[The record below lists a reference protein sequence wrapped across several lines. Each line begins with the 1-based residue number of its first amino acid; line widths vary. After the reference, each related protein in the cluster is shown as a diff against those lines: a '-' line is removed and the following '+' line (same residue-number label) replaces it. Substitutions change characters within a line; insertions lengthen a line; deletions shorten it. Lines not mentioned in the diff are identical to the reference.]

1 MYFKNFALINDES
14 VASNL
19 FIAFNKKLMKKEKS
33 LWIKLQETATSGIRQ
48 INFKQ
53 K

>member
-19 FIAFNKKLMKKEKS
+19 FIAFNKKELLKKEKS
-33 LWIKLQETATSGIRQ
+33 LWIKLQETATSGIR
-48 INFKQ
+48 
-53 K
+53 